1 MGFYNENWRNK
12 MHLKYL
18 TNEVVIKTGIAVVPK
33 TGVKIF
39 TS

>member
-12 MHLKYL
+12 MLLEYL
-18 TNEVVIKTGIAVVPK
+18 ANEVVIKIGISVVPK
-33 TGVKIF
+33 TRVKIF